1 MPATLRLTG
10 SGVNTGS
17 LFLLRK
23 KEGGVYG
30 SGSRWGVV
38 VPRGGVSEQI
48 RTTFLS
54 FRCITVHIRAGQ
66 DKLGSVRIAPNY
78 ALEYTLDESE

>member
-1 MPATLRLTG
+1 MEATAI
-10 SGVNTGS
+10 
-17 LFLLRK
+17 
-23 KEGGVYG
+23 GG
-30 SGSRWGVV
+30 RWYPVV
-38 VPRGGVSEQI
+38 ASEQI